1 MPCSGRV
8 VDASSPLRCS
18 PGRRCKRRAHVLMGA
33 QAGALQASHP
43 GRYLFQ
49 SRVLYSLKSRWIP
62 PLGFRTLTVPNNHRF
77 VAGMAAKYGG
87 RLRRFLKLRLPN
99 ASDVPDLA
107 QEVFLRL
114 MRVPNHEDIRSP
126 EAYLFTVASHVVH
139 QHHQKQV
146 TAPVS
151 LEAIESFAQR
161 QFASSDDPTARTEVL
176 ERLEHLERTL
186 DALPP
191 RVARALLLHRLGG
204 HSIGEIAGDLGV
216 AQITVKK
223 YLARASCTAARRGRE
238 SPHERAAERSDSE

>member
-1 MPCSGRV
+1 LNGP
-8 VDASSPLRCS
+8 D
-18 PGRRCKRRAHVLMGA
+18 K
-33 QAGALQASHP
+33 HP
-43 GRYLFQ
+43 
-49 SRVLYSLKSRWIP
+49 
-62 PLGFRTLTVPNNHRF
+62 F

-139 QHHQKQV
+139 QHHLKQL
-146 TAPVS
+146 TAPTS
-151 LEAIESFAQR
+151 LETIEGFAER
-161 QFASSDDPTARTEVL
+161 QIASGDDPSARTEMI

-204 HSIGEIAGDLGV
+204 HSIAEIAGELGC
-216 AQITVKK
+216 AEITVKK
-223 YLARASCTAARRGRE
+223 YLARALLHCRTSTQGGE
-238 SPHERAAERSDSE
+238 P